1 MGYFGFP
8 WIFLP
13 QYFLLLFW
21 SAVNRDEDIVRESFS
36 VKFIFYILHDIC
48 LLSMFL
54 WTFFFNVVFCV
65 CSLLFFSSQPDV
77 VNITWI
83 IGHIHHSIVDKIDPA
98 SEDVERAKIP
108 YQLHWVTYFY
118 KIWSEEFIYRA
129 FNWSVKNT
137 FDEPWRGSPFFSSK
151 VEEWLM
157 MTFVMENCL
166 LDLFV
171 VLDLDLELIWI
182 DNTWFFFF
190 VSQMLE
196 LNI

>member
-1 MGYFGFP
+1 MIYASR
-8 WIFLP
+8 L
-13 QYFLLLFW
+13 
-21 SAVNRDEDIVRESFS
+21 R
-36 VKFIFYILHDIC
+36 
-48 LLSMFL
+48 
-54 WTFFFNVVFCV
+54 FCE
-65 CSLLFFSSQPDV
+65 LFFSMWSSVFVLYCFFPFSTRCCQYYM
-77 VNITWI
+77 NYWI
-83 IGHIHHSIVDKIDPA
+83 HSPFNCWQT
-98 SEDVERAKIP
+98 SEDVERVKIP
-108 YQLHWVTYFY
+108 YQLHWVTYFCEM
-118 KIWSEEFIYRA
+118 WSEEFIYRA

-171 VLDLDLELIWI
+171 VLDLDLEPVWI
-182 DNTWFFFF
+182 DNSCLFFF